1 MEWNEKVTVRRQ
13 YSVSLE
19 NRVGALAELCAV
31 IEAESINL
39 LAICAIDTVEE
50 AVLRLV
56 AEKAPETKA
65 ALERLGFR
73 VIETD
78 VIVVELENRPG
89 ATGRVASLLSQN
101 GINIDYLYASAHPRV
116 AKAIAVFRLRQ
127 IDKALTLLQ
136 NYFRE
141 G

>member
-1 MEWNEKVTVRRQ
+1 MEWNDKVAVRRQ

-50 AVLRLV
+50 DVLRLV
-56 AEKAPETKA
+56 AEKGPETKI

-78 VIVVELENRPG
+78 VIVVELENKPG

-116 AKAIAVFRLRQ
+116 EKAIAVFRLRQ
-127 IDKALTLLQ
+127 IDKALALLQ
-136 NYFRE
+136 SYFR
-141 G
+141 GG